1 LNSIPNIKNRL
12 FVIDALRGFAIVA
25 IMLLHNIEHF
35 DYYFTPENHPAW
47 LITFDK
53 WLWDFLFFMFAGK
66 AYAMFALLFGLTFY
80 IQSHNQ
86 HKKGKDFGLRFAWR
100 MVLLFAFGIINSAF
114 YQGDILT
121 IYAILGLFLIPVNRL
136 NDKAIL
142 IIALILFLQPLQWI
156 QLISALN
163 QPAKELADPASWAY
177 FGKMTEYIPNGSFWE
192 TVKGNLSNGKKA
204 VFLWNW
210 ENGRYFLILSLFIL
224 GLWSGRQK
232 IFVWEIKGTK
242 FWKRVLKISFIG
254 FIILYVV
261 HKYFASNLSSEAIK
275 RPLDVILSSWSN
287 TSFMFVLLASFVL
300 LFHSN
305 QFHKIL
311 SYFSSFGK
319 MSLSNYI
326 IQSIIGSSLYY
337 GFGLGLYKYT
347 GTLYAV
353 IIAFILVFLL
363 GRFCKWWLKNHK
375 RGPLETIWHHLTWLN
390 SN

>member
-1 LNSIPNIKNRL
+1 MNLSHQIKTRL

-35 DYYFTPENHPAW
+35 DFYFTPENEPAW
-47 LITFDK
+47 LLTFDK

-86 HKKGKDFGLRFAWR
+86 NKKGKGFGLRFAWR

-121 IYAILGLFLIPVNRL
+121 IYAILGLLLIPINRL
-136 NDKAIL
+136 NNKAIL
-142 IIALILFLQPLQWI
+142 LIAIFLFLQPLQWI
-156 QLISALN
+156 FVISALN
-163 QPAKELADPASWAY
+163 QPVTELADPASWAY
-177 FGKMTEYIPNGSFWE
+177 FGKMIEYIPNNSFWE

-204 VFLWNW
+204 VLLWNW

-242 FWKRVLKISFIG
+242 FWQRVLKISLLGFVMIYIG
-254 FIILYVV
+254 N
-261 HKYFASNLSSEAIK
+261 KYFASNLSSEAIK
-275 RPLDVILSSWSN
+275 RPLDVILSSWAN
-287 TSFMFVLLASFVL
+287 TAFMFVLLASFVL
-300 LFHSN
+300 LFHSK

-311 SYFSSFGK
+311 NYFSSFGK

-337 GFGLGLYKYT
+337 GFGLGLYRYT

-353 IIAFILVFLL
+353 LIALLLVFLL
-363 GRFCKWWLKNHK
+363 GRFCKGWLKKHQ
-375 RGPLETIWHHLTWLN
+375 RGPFETLWHHLTWFH